1 MFTVLKK
8 FFTDLKKFFT
18 DLKKGSLYAVSYG
31 SFKGN
36 FFIFVETNKD
46 GYGFLVTPDMKNII
60 VPVDEFDKG
69 LECGIIEFVEILPK
83 DVRAVV
89 NKQYK
94 DNVGNSNRVCNS

>member
-1 MFTVLKK
+1 MDIKK
-8 FFTDLKKFFT
+8 LFKSI
-18 DLKKGSLYAVSYG
+18 KKGSLYAVSYG
-31 SFKGN
+31 AYKGN
-36 FFIFVETNKD
+36 FFTFIEKTKD

-94 DNVGNSNRVCNS
+94 DNVGNSDRVCNS